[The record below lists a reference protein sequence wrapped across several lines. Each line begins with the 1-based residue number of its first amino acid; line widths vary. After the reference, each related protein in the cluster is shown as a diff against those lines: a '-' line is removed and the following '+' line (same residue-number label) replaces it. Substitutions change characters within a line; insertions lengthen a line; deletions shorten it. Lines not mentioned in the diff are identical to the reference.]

1 VKLEGEL
8 EKSKLGRVFNAL
20 LERHEILRT
29 SFGVING
36 EPVQKIAE
44 KVELSIDY
52 LVAGADEAES
62 LIKANIHPFD
72 LERAPL
78 LRIVVITTAPKE
90 HLLMVNMHHIITDG
104 VSFGVLIRDFIAL
117 YKGQDLP
124 ALKLHYKDFAVWQQS
139 AEQRAGKA
147 RQREFW
153 LNLFPEI
160 PPMPDLPA
168 DFARPAKKGDEG
180 SCIRF
185 TIGGMEMDRLTSI
198 ASQEG
203 VSTFMLL
210 LAFLNILLAKLGNQD
225 DIVVGINTAGRQHAD
240 LENVL
245 GLFVNT
251 LALRN
256 FPRKELTFREFL
268 AEVKKTTLA
277 SFDNQDY
284 QFEELIDYLKI
295 EPDLSRNPL
304 FEVLMVYQNFEAPE
318 LVLPGLRIVPYE
330 RTVVKTK
337 FDLSLVVF
345 DGGDRLLLT
354 FEYAT
359 AVFKRETIERFAFYF
374 KEIIGAAISDMDKKI
389 LSYG

>member
-1 VKLEGEL
+1 
-8 EKSKLGRVFNAL
+8 
-20 LERHEILRT
+20 
-29 SFGVING
+29 
-36 EPVQKIAE
+36 
-44 KVELSIDY
+44 
-52 LVAGADEAES
+52 
-62 LIKANIHPFD
+62 
-72 LERAPL
+72 
-78 LRIVVITTAPKE
+78 
-90 HLLMVNMHHIITDG
+90 
-104 VSFGVLIRDFIAL
+104 
-117 YKGQDLP
+117 
-124 ALKLHYKDFAVWQQS
+124 
-139 AEQRAGKA
+139 
-147 RQREFW
+147 
-153 LNLFPEI
+153 
-160 PPMPDLPA
+160 
-168 DFARPAKKGDEG
+168 
-180 SCIRF
+180 
-185 TIGGMEMDRLTSI
+185 MEMDRLTSI

-203 VSTFMLL
+203 VSMFMLL

-277 SFDNQDY
+277 GFDNQDY

-318 LVLPGLRIVPYE
+318 LVLPGLRIAPYE

-345 DGGDRLLLT
+345 DGGDR
-354 FEYAT
+354 
-359 AVFKRETIERFAFYF
+359 
-374 KEIIGAAISDMDKKI
+374 
-389 LSYG
+389 